1 MLPAAKTNLKGNL
14 FKNIH
19 YFQRVGFTSVVG
31 MFYKVAMVWFW
42 PLEHWPDLG
51 LGLPKP
57 HPWLQWGERWC
68 GSCTRCWY
76 LKFFV
81 VLTLVG
87 WLWSLGLHFQ
97 LRRDFEASW
106 GTFQNTRNCIGL
118 QTHSQQ
124 TCSLQTASCRKLSGV
139 LCKIILVVFTCN
151 FTIFL
156 SEDLSEN
163 CIHWNINIVLKWE
176 NVFSGEFLPVKAG
189 IITWHKW

>member
-1 MLPAAKTNLKGNL
+1 MLPAAKTNLKGNV

-42 PLEHWPDLG
+42 PLRAQTWPG
-51 LGLPKP
+51 VGASKTSSMTSVRR
-57 HPWLQWGERWC
+57 E
-68 GSCTRCWY
+68 
-76 LKFFV
+76 V
-81 VLTLVG
+81 VWKLYQMLVPQVLCCFDVG

-124 TCSLQTASCRKLSGV
+124 ICSLQTASCRKLSGV

-163 CIHWNINIVLKWE
+163 CIHWKINIVLKWE